1 MAKVEID
8 LSEYDMMREA
18 KKAAESRVEELSKE
32 VEALK
37 NNYKDVVIKNRYYI
51 PIVDYKQAARNII
64 EGLGTDTIA
73 TISRNV
79 AYEKQQADRYRYG
92 SFLAGERLSLSTW
105 DRYGALLTDIIQN
118 SLHGLFNLK
127 SGYREDGEV
136 VEVRGLDEIREPIK
150 AKLEEE
156 YRLTLEQKRQDL
168 EISKDA
174 YEKKLEET
182 GKEIDKLKEKHKK
195 ELETRDQKIDSLKN
209 ELNEALKSNEEKL
222 KDALTKLH
230 EAEAE
235 VAKYQT
241 SRKKILGIF

>member
-32 VEALK
+32 VENLK
-37 NNYKDVVIKNRYYI
+37 SNSKDVVIKNRYYI
-51 PIVDYKQAARNII
+51 PTVNYMQAARRII
-64 EGLGTDTIA
+64 ENLGTDIVA
-73 TISRNV
+73 SISQTV
-79 AYEKQQADRYRYG
+79 TYEKQQMDRYG
-92 SFLAGERLSLSTW
+92 GFLAGERLNLSAW
-105 DRYGALLTDIIQN
+105 DRYGALLTDIVKR
-118 SLHGLFNLK
+118 SLQGLFDLK

-182 GKEIDKLKEKHKK
+182 GKEIDKLKKKYEK
-195 ELETRDQKIDSLKN
+195 ELETRDQKIDSLN
-209 ELNEALKSNEEKL
+209 ENLNEALKSNEEKL
-222 KDALTKLH
+222 KEALTKLH

-241 SRKKILGIF
+241 SRKKIFGIF

>member
-32 VEALK
+32 VENLK
-37 NNYKDVVIKNRYYI
+37 NNSKDVVIKNRYYI
-51 PIVDYKQAARNII
+51 PTVDYRQAARKII
-64 EGLGTDTIA
+64 ENLGIDTVA
-73 TISRNV
+73 AMSRTI
-79 AYEKQQADRYRYG
+79 AYEKQQADRYDG
-92 SFLAGERLSLSTW
+92 FLAGESFSLTTW
-105 DRYGALLTDIIQN
+105 DRYGAFVADIVQR

-182 GKEIDKLKEKHKK
+182 GKEIDKLKKKYEK
-195 ELETRDQKIDSLKN
+195 ELETRDQKIDSLKKN
-209 ELNEALKSNEEKL
+209 LNEALKSNEEKL
-222 KDALTKLH
+222 KEALTKLH

-241 SRKKILGIF
+241 SRKKIFGIF

>member
-8 LSEYDMMREA
+8 LSEYDMIREA

-32 VEALK
+32 VENLK
-37 NNYKDVVIKNRYYI
+37 NNSKDVVIKNRYYI
-51 PIVDYKQAARNII
+51 PTVDYKQAARRII
-64 EGLGTDTIA
+64 ENLGIDTVA
-73 TISRNV
+73 AMSRTM
-79 AYEKQQADRYRYG
+79 AYEKQQADCYG
-92 SFLAGERLSLSTW
+92 GFLASESFSFSTW
-105 DRYGALLTDIIQN
+105 DKYGALLTDIVQR

-182 GKEIDKLKEKHKK
+182 GKEIDKLKKKYEK
-195 ELETRDQKIDSLKN
+195 ELETRDQKIDSLKKN
-209 ELNEALKSNEEKL
+209 LNEALKSNEEKL
-222 KDALTKLH
+222 KEALTKLH

-241 SRKKILGIF
+241 SRKKIFGIF